1 MSILFFLILA
11 IKPEG
16 FFEYQGEIF
25 NLKGEYK
32 FVGYSKLNLTSRQ
45 RISSSYFR
53 TDLVYIS
60 YHGKTQYDLTDF
72 MPEYALPSIPFTYK
86 SRLYFRNAFLRVRIS
101 PLTLQFGRQQIG
113 WGTGYAFNPTNV
125 FQKKS
130 ILDPSY
136 ELDGVDALRMF
147 LDIAG
152 SFDVDL
158 LYIPENSIDSS
169 SYGGR
174 LRGNVKGF
182 LDFSLGYLD
191 YLSTY
196 MDPVIFLPFKKKNKI
211 FTLDFST
218 EFLGIGVHGEGTYN
232 LKTKKKIGLLG
243 IDYTFND
250 GLTSCL
256 LEYLRNEEGKDD
268 FKDYNPADWLNYL
281 SGYTLSMGKNE
292 IFFNL
297 ERIHELFTFRLSSI
311 FNVNDKSAIIMPGVR
326 YSFNDYTSLQ
336 IIGYLGVGEEN
347 TEYSKTNN
355 GVAFRI
361 RTGF

>member
-1 MSILFFLILA
+1 MNILLFLLLA

-25 NLKGEYK
+25 DLKTKSQY
-32 FVGYSKLNLTSRQ
+32 VGYGKLNLTLRE
-45 RISSSYFR
+45 RISSTYFR
-53 TDLVYIS
+53 TDLVYTS

-72 MPEYALPSIPFTYK
+72 MPEYGLPPIPFTYN
-86 SRLYFRNAFLRVRIS
+86 SRLYFRNAFLRIRIS
-101 PLTLQFGRQQIG
+101 PLTFQLGRQQIG